1 MNYLTDNIYIPVLNR
16 GDKLYHYT
24 SVSGFEGICK
34 GEFWVTESSFLD
46 DKTELSVATNVFCKL
61 VDNHVK
67 NRYVCDKLKQ
77 KVIEYL
83 KNDLN
88 YQSINVEA
96 VNLDSFY
103 ILSFSLNHDDLSM
116 WNQFTN
122 NSGYCLSFDFQNLFD
137 SFEKDSIFCS
147 GKVIYDEVDQINI
160 LEKEI
165 CQLFFNGEFFRDWND
180 FDNMTEDKIYDIYQ
194 ILSASLS
201 IYNQFFKHSYFKNEN
216 EYRFVFYR
224 HCHNEN
230 HYSYKQYF
238 RIKNDLL
245 IPYIKVKLLTLDS
258 LDEVMVAPKNDKEIS
273 KLSVLRYLNTLNVK
287 AKVTNSEVQI
297 R

>member
-1 MNYLTDNIYIPVLNR
+1 MNNVYVPVLNQ

-24 SVSGFEGICK
+24 SVSGFEGIYK

-46 DKTELSVATNVFCKL
+46 DKTELNIATKAFCKL
-61 VDNHVK
+61 ADNHIK
-67 NRYVCDKLKQ
+67 NRNVCDKLKTM
-77 KVIEYL
+77 VIEFL
-83 KNDLN
+83 KNEIN
-88 YQSINVEA
+88 YQSINDID

-103 ILSFSLNHDDLSM
+103 VLSFSLNYDNLNM

-122 NSGYCLSFDFQNLFD
+122 NSGYCLSFDFQDLFD
-137 SFEKDSIFCS
+137 SFGNAVFCS
-147 GKVIYDEVDQINI
+147 GKVIYDEDEQIKI
-160 LEKEI
+160 LEKDI
-165 CQLFFNGEFFRDWND
+165 CQLFFNKELFRDWDD
-180 FDNMTEDKIYDIYQ
+180 FDSMTEDNIYNIYQ
-194 ILSASLS
+194 TLSLS
-201 IYNQFFKHSYFKNEN
+201 LSVYNQFFKNSYFKNEN

-258 LDEVMVAPKNDKEIS
+258 LDEVMIAPKNDKDIS
-273 KLSVLRYLNTLNVK
+273 KLSVLRYLNSLNIK
-287 AKVTNSEVQI
+287 AEVADSKVPI